1 MSRASRRRPIVPVV
15 TMVFALLLVA
25 ALGGC
30 AEKTDTGSTSPE
42 PAEPAG
48 PDATQPEDPVYTS
61 WEVYINDEDSFD
73 KDGITY
79 TIALN
84 LTATNPTPDIAG
96 VYTGTAT
103 ASTSSVGE
111 YLGAQL
117 NASAI
122 ANSTTLTFT
131 LEDPTAGGALE
142 LLTDDAPADYA
153 GNGSIVMK
161 AEGSGSYAAAAGS
174 FGNTSGQ
181 NLAVTVSGTVVTLK
195 VTIDGHEYIFEGTIS
210 GK

>member
-1 MSRASRRRPIVPVV
+1 MLVVIVVC
-15 TMVFALLLVA
+15 ALLLGA

-30 AEKTDTGSTSPE
+30 AEERDPGASSPE
-42 PAEPAG
+42 PTDVDAQETAEPEEQ
-48 PDATQPEDPVYTS
+48 TYTS

-84 LTATNPTPDIAG
+84 LTATNPTPNIAG
-96 VYTGTAT
+96 TYSGAAT
-103 ASTSSVGE
+103 ASTSSIGE
-111 YLGAQL
+111 YLGAEL

-131 LEDPTAGGALE
+131 LKDPTAGGALAPI
-142 LLTDDAPADYA
+142 TDEAPADYA
-153 GNGSIVMK
+153 GAGSIVMQ
-161 AEGSGSYAAAAGS
+161 AAGSGSYAAAAGS

-181 NLAVTVSGTVVTLK
+181 NLAVTVSGTAVTLK
-195 VTIDGHEYIFEGTIS
+195 VTIDGHEYTFEGTIS